1 VIFGILNEITW
12 GTRTQLYKT
21 HNNGKTKMNGIP
33 GDVVTSKAVHF
44 TVSEV
49 MRPFFF
55 IILLA
60 QTPES
65 FHEWY

>member
-1 VIFGILNEITW
+1 MIFGILNEITW

-21 HNNGKTKMNGIP
+21 HNTGKTKMNGIP

-49 MRPFFF
+49 IRPFF
-55 IILLA
+55 LL
-60 QTPES
+60 
-65 FHEWY
+65 FC